1 MSAVFMFLALSQ
13 IGAPVM
19 AWVAAAV
26 CAAMDLAILC
36 ILLNRRY

>member
-1 MSAVFMFLALSQ
+1 MSAVFMFSALSQ

-26 CAAMDLAILC
+26 CAALDIGILYV
-36 ILLNRRY
+36 IINGR